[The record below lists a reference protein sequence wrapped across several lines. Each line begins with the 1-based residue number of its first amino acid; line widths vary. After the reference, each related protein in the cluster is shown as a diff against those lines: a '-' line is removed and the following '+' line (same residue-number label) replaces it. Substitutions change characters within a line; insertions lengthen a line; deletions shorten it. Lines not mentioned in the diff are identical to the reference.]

1 MILLGPL
8 FSGLEKAA
16 PEAAWFPDRQRLRRS
31 GFRRSMAAGRNI
43 AVSRGRAPFAASRIM
58 RNPAAMQ
65 NRTTERTNRSRLE
78 GRLAA
83 VSKAARRILLLVLLP
98 VCLSA
103 APTAAEDRP
112 DTPENRVAA
121 AKTYLEL
128 VPVERMAE
136 NVARNIMLIIP
147 EEKRELFRK
156 GVSEGL
162 TEAGIEDIMV
172 KIVAKHFSTSEIDAM
187 TAFYGSPEGRA
198 IERKL
203 PGYTAD
209 ISLHVIPIIRQSVTE
224 VMEKHFE

>member
-1 MILLGPL
+1 MSVFGDTNKLDHEPRGVQ
-8 FSGLEKAA
+8 GRAG
-16 PEAAWFPDRQRLRRS
+16 RRS
-31 GFRRSMAAGRNI
+31 KVI
-43 AVSRGRAPFAASRIM
+43 LASFLVALVLS
-58 RNPAAMQ
+58 PAA
-65 NRTTERTNRSRLE
+65 
-78 GRLAA
+78 LAGDPA
-83 VSKAARRILLLVLLP
+83 
-98 VCLSA
+98 
-103 APTAAEDRP
+103 
-112 DTPENRVAA
+112 DTPESRVAA

-147 EEKRELFRK
+147 EDRRELFRK

-162 TEAGIEDIMV
+162 AQAGIEDLMV

-187 TAFYGSPEGRA
+187 TAFYGSPEGKA

>member
-1 MILLGPL
+1 M
-8 FSGLEKAA
+8 
-16 PEAAWFPDRQRLRRS
+16 
-31 GFRRSMAAGRNI
+31 RNI
-43 AVSRGRAPFAASRIM
+43 G
-58 RNPAAMQ
+58 
-65 NRTTERTNRSRLE
+65 TTRPRLSVAC
-78 GRLAA
+78 GT
-83 VSKAARRILLLVLLP
+83 ARRILLAALLP
-98 VCLSA
+98 VCLFA
-103 APTAAEDRP
+103 ALAAAGDRS
-112 DTPENRVAA
+112 DMPENRIEA

-162 TEAGIEDIMV
+162 AEAGIEDIMV
-172 KIVAKHFSTSEIDAM
+172 KIVAKHFSASEIDAM
-187 TAFYGSPEGRA
+187 TAFYGSPEGKA

>member
-1 MILLGPL
+1 MQD
-8 FSGLEKAA
+8 KAGF
-16 PEAAWFPDRQRLRRS
+16 ETRGSRLREHV
-31 GFRRSMAAGRNI
+31 AA
-43 AVSRGRAPFAASRIM
+43 AC
-58 RNPAAMQ
+58 
-65 NRTTERTNRSRLE
+65 RT
-78 GRLAA
+78 
-83 VSKAARRILLLVLLP
+83 ARRIVLLILLP

-103 APTAAEDRP
+103 APAAAGDLP
-112 DTPENRVAA
+112 DTPESRVAA

-147 EEKRELFRK
+147 EDRRELFRK

-162 TEAGIEDIMV
+162 AQAGIEDLMV

-187 TAFYGSPEGRA
+187 TEFYGSPEGKA

>member
-1 MILLGPL
+1 MRDETR
-8 FSGLEKAA
+8 LETSR
-16 PEAAWFPDRQRLRRS
+16 FRLR
-31 GFRRSMAAGRNI
+31 
-43 AVSRGRAPFAASRIM
+43 
-58 RNPAAMQ
+58 
-65 NRTTERTNRSRLE
+65 EL
-78 GRLAA
+78 LAA
-83 VSKAARRILLLVLLP
+83 ACRKARRILLVALLP

-103 APTAAEDRP
+103 APAGAEDLP
-112 DTPENRVAA
+112 DTPESRVAA

-147 EEKRELFRK
+147 EDRRELFRK

-162 TEAGIEDIMV
+162 AQAGIEDLMV
-172 KIVAKHFSTSEIDAM
+172 KIVAKHFSKSEIDAM
-187 TAFYGSPEGRA
+187 TEFYGSPEGKA

>member
-1 MILLGPL
+1 M
-8 FSGLEKAA
+8 
-16 PEAAWFPDRQRLRRS
+16 
-31 GFRRSMAAGRNI
+31 RNI
-43 AVSRGRAPFAASRIM
+43 GTTRPRLSVAC
-58 RNPAAMQ
+58 
-65 NRTTERTNRSRLE
+65 RT
-78 GRLAA
+78 
-83 VSKAARRILLLVLLP
+83 ARRILLAALLP
-98 VCLSA
+98 VCLFA
-103 APTAAEDRP
+103 APAAAGDRS
-112 DTPENRVAA
+112 DTPENRIEA

-162 TEAGIEDIMV
+162 AEAGIEDIMV
-172 KIVAKHFSTSEIDAM
+172 KIVAKHFSASEIDAM
-187 TAFYGSPEGRA
+187 TAFYGSPEGKA